1 MLQPNS
7 RNKAK
12 LQAYQREYAQQK
24 RAPGRRKISKTE
36 RQLLEEQYV
45 KTQALMEMEGT
56 SKNLNNAPSQC
67 VPSSPAI

>member
-12 LQAYQREYAQQK
+12 LQAYQREYARQK

-45 KTQALMEMEGT
+45 KTQALMEMEGP

>member
-12 LQAYQREYAQQK
+12 LQAYQREYARQK